1 MNEPVPSL
9 PAVLT
14 FAATDPTS
22 GAGLQADLL
31 ALASM
36 GCYPLSVVTALTVQD
51 TAGVESFLAI
61 DPDWVADQA
70 RCILEDMPVAAFK
83 MGMLGSTEIVT
94 VVAEVVSDY
103 PDVPLVLDPV
113 FASGPR
119 RRVRGRRHGR
129 RRSASCWCRRAPWS
143 RPTSRSCGA
152 SPARTTTTTRTSPNA
167 RSACSTPAA
176 STCSSPARTTRTA
189 DVVNTLY
196 HRGGVL
202 RADTWQRLPGS
213 YHGSGCTLASA
224 LAANLARGLDIGDAV
239 YEAQDYTWQAL
250 AHAFR
255 PGMGQYLPDRL
266 FWARETR
273 TTTAMTSE
281 RARACAGSTR
291 SRPGSPTP
299 RALVARVRA
308 CLEGGAALVQYRA
321 KDVDPGLA
329 LEQARRARARCAA
342 PRRARSS

>member
-1 MNEPVPSL
+1 MTDTPPSL

-51 TAGVESFLAI
+51 TAGVETFFPI

-113 FASGPR
+113 LASGRGDEFAGEDMVAAIRELLVPQSTVVTPNIPELR
-119 RRVRGRRHGR
+119 RL
-129 RRSASCWCRRAPWS
+129 
-143 RPTSRSCGA
+143 
-152 SPARTTTTTRTSPNA
+152 AREDENDEVGIAECAQVLLDSGCEYVLVTGTHDS
-167 RSACSTPAA
+167 
-176 STCSSPARTTRTA
+176 TA

-224 LAANLARGLDIGDAV
+224 LAANLARGLDIGDAA

-255 PGMGQYLPDRL
+255 PGMGQHLPDRL
-266 FWARETR
+266 FWARDSAEDD
-273 TTTAMTSE
+273 AD
-281 RARACAGSTR
+281 G
-291 SRPGSPTP
+291 
-299 RALVARVRA
+299 
-308 CLEGGAALVQYRA
+308 
-321 KDVDPGLA
+321 K
-329 LEQARRARARCAA
+329 
-342 PRRARSS
+342 

>member
-1 MNEPVPSL
+1 MNEKVPFL

-61 DPDWVADQA
+61 DADWVADQA

-113 FASGPR
+113 FASGRGDEFADEDMIAAIRELLVPQSTVVTPNIPELR
-119 RRVRGRRHGR
+119 RL
-129 RRSASCWCRRAPWS
+129 A
-143 RPTSRSCGA
+143 GA
-152 SPARTTTTTRTSPNA
+152 EDDEDMSLADCAQVLLDSGCEYVLVTGTHDS
-167 RSACSTPAA
+167 
-176 STCSSPARTTRTA
+176 TA

-202 RADTWQRLPGS
+202 RSDTWQRLPGS

-224 LAANLARGLDIGDAV
+224 LAANLARGLDIGDAI

-266 FWARETR
+266 FWARD
-273 TTTAMTSE
+273 S
-281 RARACAGSTR
+281 AGDNDD
-291 SRPGSPTP
+291 
-299 RALVARVRA
+299 
-308 CLEGGAALVQYRA
+308 
-321 KDVDPGLA
+321 K
-329 LEQARRARARCAA
+329 
-342 PRRARSS
+342 

>member
-1 MNEPVPSL
+1 MNESVLSL

-113 FASGPR
+113 MGSGRGDEFAGEDMVSAIRELLLPQSTVVTPNIPELRRLAGEDDNDNVSLADCAQILLDSGCEY
-119 RRVRGRRHGR
+119 VLVTGTHD
-129 RRSASCWCRRAPWS
+129 S
-143 RPTSRSCGA
+143 
-152 SPARTTTTTRTSPNA
+152 
-167 RSACSTPAA
+167 
-176 STCSSPARTTRTA
+176 TA

-224 LAANLARGLDIGDAV
+224 LARGLDIGEAV

-266 FWARETR
+266 FWAR
-273 TTTAMTSE
+273 
-281 RARACAGSTR
+281 AGA
-291 SRPGSPTP
+291 G
-299 RALVARVRA
+299 
-308 CLEGGAALVQYRA
+308 EDD
-321 KDVDPGLA
+321 K
-329 LEQARRARARCAA
+329 
-342 PRRARSS
+342 